1 MITPTFIVLSKL
13 QIVQKSQKQ
22 TATTSRVMAV
32 WYLSE
37 IPAGGQ
43 LLPQGLHT
51 LHLLTCRRIE
61 GSSLNLLFLPFAL
74 VDIAE
79 EDHRD

>member
-1 MITPTFIVLSKL
+1 
-13 QIVQKSQKQ
+13 
-22 TATTSRVMAV
+22 MAV

-43 LLPQGLHT
+43 LLPQGSGT

-61 GSSLNLLFLPFAL
+61 GSSQNLLVLPFAL
-74 VDIAE
+74 IDIAE

>member
-1 MITPTFIVLSKL
+1 
-13 QIVQKSQKQ
+13 
-22 TATTSRVMAV
+22 MAV

-43 LLPQGLHT
+43 LLPQGSGT
-51 LHLLTCRRIE
+51 LHLLTRRRIE

-79 EDHRD
+79 AGHRN

>member
-1 MITPTFIVLSKL
+1 
-13 QIVQKSQKQ
+13 
-22 TATTSRVMAV
+22 MAV

-43 LLPQGLHT
+43 LLPQGSGT
-51 LHLLTCRRIE
+51 LHLLTRRRIE
-61 GSSLNLLFLPFAL
+61 RSSQNLLFLPFAL

>member
-43 LLPQGLHT
+43 LLPQGSGT
-51 LHLLTCRRIE
+51 LHLLTRRRIE
-61 GSSLNLLFLPFAL
+61 RSSQNLLFLPFAL

>member
-1 MITPTFIVLSKL
+1 
-13 QIVQKSQKQ
+13 
-22 TATTSRVMAV
+22 MAV

-37 IPAGGQ
+37 DPAGGQ
-43 LLPQGLHT
+43 LLPQGLRT
-51 LHLLTCRRIE
+51 LHLLTRRRIE
-61 GSSLNLLFLPFAL
+61 GSSQNLLFLPFAL